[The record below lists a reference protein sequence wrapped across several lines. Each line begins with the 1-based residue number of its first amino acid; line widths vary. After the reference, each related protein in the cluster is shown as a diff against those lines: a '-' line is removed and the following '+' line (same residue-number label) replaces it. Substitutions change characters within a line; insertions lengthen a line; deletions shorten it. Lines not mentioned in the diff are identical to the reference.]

1 MTTAQKII
9 KYLAIAFA
17 IFLIVTII
25 STIVGVIFGVAS
37 ALNLKKDE
45 KHNFRRKFYL
55 FRY

>member
-25 STIVGVIFGVAS
+25 STIVGVVFGVAS
-37 ALNLKKDE
+37 ALKIHKS
-45 KHNFRRKFYL
+45 NFKNR
-55 FRY
+55 